1 MAKLNTHVH
10 VVNPKGEPVVLKPGE
25 DVPAWAEKAIT
36 NPKVWADGPKA
47 DKGGDAG
54 QGAGDSVYADLKAA
68 DLKAEIERR
77 NDGREDDAKI
87 TPASNKNADLIAAL
101 EADDAAH
108 DEGDDSDAGGE

>member
-36 NPKVWADGPKA
+36 NPKVWADGPKV
-47 DKGGDAG
+47 DKSDGG
-54 QGAGDSVYADLKAA
+54 QGAEVSIYADLKGP
-68 DLKAEIERR
+68 DLKAEIKRR
-77 NDGREDDAKI
+77 NEDRDDDAKI

-108 DEGDDSDAGGE
+108 DEGDDSDAGRE